1 MAIAGRASVSPRSAP
16 ITTSPSTSRL
26 PTVSN
31 RGLTS
36 TMPRGFFRWRL
47 KHSGLRRK
55 LVGSR
60 HSTLCRRSLD
70 LQPCRSL
77 HSAGVCHHRTR
88 TPEPKAPRGIASQSA
103 KPVLFNDIDRWVLRC
118 ALVVAS
124 PALDD
129 DLGLAQTVEDLAVEQ
144 LVAKAGVEAFD
155 VAVLPRTASLD
166 VSGLGADS
174 CDPFLHGLGDELR
187 SVLGADVTGDAT
199 QDEEVGQNV
208 DHIDRLEF
216 AGDTDRQAFMVNSSS
231 TLSIRYLRACR

>member
-118 ALVVAS
+118 ALVAMEPVHELVRSLIRVVVGAS
-124 PALDD
+124 VGPFAQCCLNEA
-129 DLGLAQTVEDLAVEQ
+129 LGLSVSPRGVGPGEDLA
-144 LVAKAGVEAFD
+144 KAEAF
-155 VAVLPRTASLD
+155 
-166 VSGLGADS
+166 
-174 CDPFLHGLGDELR
+174 
-187 SVLGADVTGDAT
+187 
-199 QDEEVGQNV
+199 
-208 DHIDRLEF
+208 
-216 AGDTDRQAFMVNSSS
+216 AGCSEH
-231 TLSIRYLRACR
+231 L